1 MLDETFCRKAAWAS
15 VHRFAKATLS
25 SGRGT
30 LWFFPVDNS
39 LGNKDPVM
47 LEIKKSVQKV
57 VQEEK
62 YVNKMVPFT
71 WLKVLERLQEAGRD
85 SYISLEEVVKLSQE
99 CGMQHADAASLE
111 EEVLQMLKTFND
123 LGQLMH
129 HTEPSLRNK
138 VILDAAHKQGARE
151 SGEPPPSARILDGAP
166 AARRPPRRMR
176 CVWPHA
182 AYCPVHLY
190 ETLLNTMHSRIRRRQ
205 GRLLPRRRGRQ
216 GRRVRAGGS
225 DETTG
230 MPRRR
235 VRAVRACGVC
245 GACCEQHPV

>member
-1 MLDETFCRKAAWAS
+1 
-15 VHRFAKATLS
+15 
-25 SGRGT
+25 
-30 LWFFPVDNS
+30 
-39 LGNKDPVM
+39 
-47 LEIKKSVQKV
+47 
-57 VQEEK
+57 
-62 YVNKMVPFT
+62 
-71 WLKVLERLQEAGRD
+71 
-85 SYISLEEVVKLSQE
+85 
-99 CGMQHADAASLE
+99 MQHADAASLE

-138 VILDAAHKQGARE
+138 VILGAAHKQGARE
-151 SGEPPPSARILDGAP
+151 SGEPPPSAGIVDGAP

-225 DETTG
+225 DEATG

-245 GACCEQHPV
+245 GACCVQHPD